1 MYNIITPEDY
11 RAAEAVFMTDPR
23 ALCENV
29 IISECDCSQ
38 CPTRELCEAL
48 CAYDNR

>member
-1 MYNIITPEDY
+1 MYNIITPVDY
-11 RAAEAVFMTDPR
+11 RAAEAVFMADPR